1 MIRTTWFAAWFAAL
15 IALTAALPA
24 VAQQALHIGD
34 AVAAAVAG
42 HPSVVEAEANAHSA
56 ALALRVAEIDQ
67 GGLAISVS
75 ATPAASV
82 DLAPLQSGTFADVG
96 DTFDLVG
103 AGTVSAALSL
113 PWGMEI
119 AGSYTGEFDLDG
131 TDRGGSDD
139 SALID
144 THGVS
149 VSQDLLPEPRLSTE
163 ALAVYDRRDQLR
175 LARLRVQRVRNE
187 VALQTARA
195 FVTLAERT
203 ETLALIE
210 ERLAFGE
217 RDLVQT
223 RLRVAQGA
231 ADRLALLDATIAV
244 TEQRNT
250 VAEQRAALALDTA
263 EFFADLGLPAR
274 PLAVTAADPSALRR
288 RARALLAEPTPHAA
302 AANIIDVLQA
312 EAALRGAE
320 LQAERAL
327 RGALPAVSL
336 GLDYRKARGVSR
348 PGTVS
353 LSITGSYTLFDSGRH
368 AAASAQAQ
376 EQAATA
382 RRSLANSR
390 RAVEERFAR
399 ARLALSNAMAQD
411 ELAAL
416 RLERAGLRME
426 QAARR
431 HAGGAISDRELE
443 ETSLLLREARGAASA
458 AMLALGDAYLSVAID
473 LGRDLLQELAA
484 IAR

>member
-1 MIRTTWFAAWFAAL
+1 MIRRTWYAAL
-15 IALTAALPA
+15 VALTSALPA

-34 AVAAAVAG
+34 AVGAAVAG
-42 HPSVVEAEANAHSA
+42 HPSVVEAEATARSA
-56 ALALRVAEIDQ
+56 ALALRMAEIDQ
-67 GGLAISVS
+67 DGLALTVS

-96 DTFDLVG
+96 DTFDLDG
-103 AGTVSAALSL
+103 AGTVSAALAL

-131 TDRGGSDD
+131 SDRDGDG
-139 SALID
+139 LID
-144 THGVS
+144 THGLS

-163 ALAVYDRRDQLR
+163 ALAAYERRDQLR
-175 LARLRVQRVRNE
+175 LARLRLQRVRNE

-195 FVTLAERT
+195 FVALAERT
-203 ETLALIE
+203 DTLALLE

-217 RDLVQT
+217 RDLAQT
-223 RLRVAQGA
+223 KFRVAQGA

-250 VAEQRAALALDTA
+250 VVEQRAALALDTA
-263 EFFADLGLPAR
+263 EFFAGLGLPAA
-274 PLAVTAADPSALRR
+274 PLAVATADAAALRR
-288 RARALLAEPTPHAA
+288 RARALLAEPTPPAA
-302 AANIIDVLQA
+302 VAGAIDVLEA

-320 LQAERAL
+320 LQAERAV
-327 RGALPAVSL
+327 RGALPALAL

-353 LSITGSYTLFDSGRH
+353 LSITGSYTLFDSGRN

-376 EQAATA
+376 ERVAAA
-382 RRSLANSR
+382 RHTLATLR
-390 RAVEERFAR
+390 RTVEERFAR
-399 ARLALSNAMAQD
+399 ARLALSNALAED

-426 QAARR
+426 QATGR
-431 HAGGAISDRELE
+431 HAAGAISERELE
-443 ETSLLLREARGAASA
+443 ETALLLREAQAAASA

-473 LGRDLLQELAA
+473 LGRDVLPELSA